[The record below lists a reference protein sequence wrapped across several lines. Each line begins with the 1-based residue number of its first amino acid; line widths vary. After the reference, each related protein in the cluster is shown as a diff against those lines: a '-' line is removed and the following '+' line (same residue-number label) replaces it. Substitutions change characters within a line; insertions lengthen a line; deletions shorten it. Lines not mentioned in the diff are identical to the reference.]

1 MSAARGIG
9 PALGRARASTWL
21 LASACGWA
29 LLLWMAAMLG
39 MGTRIEAVP
48 AQPPGPLP
56 PPPTATSERI
66 GPLGQYAEAASRPL
80 FTQDRRPR
88 AFLAAAQGEGEG
100 SGGAL
105 DFLLTGVL
113 ISPQVRLAIL
123 QPSAGGDSQR
133 VREGAAPEGAADWR
147 LLEVQPRRALFE
159 GPGGQVALELRSFG
173 VAGSPEVRAAAEAP
187 LQEALPHAPPPP
199 PQAAAH
205 GAMESTPDQA
215 RRIEDLR
222 RRIEARRAQRRQQN
236 QDAGNGGAGLRPL
249 SGPAR

>member
-1 MSAARGIG
+1 MSAGQGIG

-21 LASACGWA
+21 LAAACGWA
-29 LLLWMAAMLG
+29 LLLWLAALLG
-39 MGTRIEAVP
+39 MGSRIEAVQV
-48 AQPPGPLP
+48 QPLAPLP
-56 PPPTATSERI
+56 PPAAMVGERI
-66 GPLGQYAEAASRPL
+66 GPLGQYAEAAARPL

-88 AFLAAAQGEGEG
+88 AFLAVAQGEGEG
-100 SGGAL
+100 SAGAL

-147 LLEVQPRRALFE
+147 LLEVQPRRAVFE
-159 GPGGQVALELRSFG
+159 GPSGQVALELRSFG
-173 VAGSPEVRAAAEAP
+173 VAAAPKTDPANGGSMQM
-187 LQEALPHAPPPP
+187 LPPPP
-199 PQAAAH
+199 PPPRSDVRGVA
-205 GAMESTPDQA
+205 ESPPDEA

-222 RRIEARRAQRRQQN
+222 RRIEARRAQMRLQN